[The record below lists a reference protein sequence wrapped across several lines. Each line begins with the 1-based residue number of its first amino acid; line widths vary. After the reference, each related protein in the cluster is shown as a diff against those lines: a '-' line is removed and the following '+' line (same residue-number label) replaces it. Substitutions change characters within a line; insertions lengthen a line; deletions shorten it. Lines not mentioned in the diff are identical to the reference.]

1 MNEVVIKVIGGV
13 VVMALF
19 SSSTVRSIAMFLIGL
34 IAIGLIF
41 IGVFEYGNIL
51 LDLSIFEVCS
61 FIGLIYLMIRTHLI
75 AKEGGHNLILA
86 QLNPVR
92 KVGLYFMILMVCIFG
107 LVFLEKK
114 FLIFNLEYN
123 LIVANNGFTL
133 VSLVLMNVAFYRGS
147 PAVKN
152 KKPTVE
158 NEKSSVEEE
167 RESV

>member
-1 MNEVVIKVIGGV
+1 MSEVVIKVISGV
-13 VVMALF
+13 VVIALF

-34 IAIGLIF
+34 VAIGLMF

-51 LDLSIFEVCS
+51 LDLSIVEVLF

-107 LVFLEKK
+107 LVFLDKK
-114 FLIFNLEYN
+114 FSIFNLEYN

-133 VSLVLMNVAFYRGS
+133 VSLVLMNIAFYRGS

-152 KKPTVE
+152 EKAVVS
-158 NEKSSVEEE
+158 EKSTVDTEEE
-167 RESV
+167 AI